1 MSYQWDTLKIKY
13 APLFLEYDDEY
24 MQFEFWGTNHL
35 GWFNIVETLL
45 QCLHK
50 LDCIRIKQIKE
61 KWGCLRIYTETSGGP
76 RDLSSG
82 GPRDLSS
89 GGHFDC
95 CIKANAYCD
104 FAMDISSKTCTE
116 CGKPATIQQL
126 GEWHIA
132 MCPECLNKNQII
144 AKL

>member
-1 MSYQWDTLKIKY
+1 MSDQWDKLKIKY
-13 APLFLEYDDEY
+13 APLFCEYDDEY

-50 LDCIRIKQIKE
+50 LDCIRIRQIKE
-61 KWGCLRIYTETSGGP
+61 KWGCLRIYTETRGP
-76 RDLSSG
+76 RNPNHS
-82 GPRDLSS
+82 
-89 GGHFDC
+89 DC

-126 GEWHIA
+126 GGWFIA
-132 MCPECLNKNQII
+132 MCLECLKKNQII